1 MDTLIYIVLLAGAI
15 IGFCQGAFKQAAQCA
30 GIFLGLVIAASLYQ
44 SFGDMLADKTGADA
58 GLGRIVAFIII
69 VILVPIVL
77 GWAATLLTKLFKAL
91 NINFFN
97 RLAGAVIG
105 AACYGLLLS
114 VALNLYDFVNSN
126 AGFKPEKLEEKA
138 PIYYT
143 VKQASHIVIPDILIV
158 TDSTEVA
165 NGERPKYGLKSV
177 TPDFTITQ

>member
-30 GIFLGLVIAASLYQ
+30 GIILGLVMAASLYQ
-44 SFGDMLADKTGADA
+44 SFGDMLADK
-58 GLGRIVAFIII
+58 
-69 VILVPIVL
+69 
-77 GWAATLLTKLFKAL
+77 

-143 VKQASHIVIPDILIV
+143 VKQASHIVLPDILIV

-165 NGERPKYGLKSV
+165 NGEQPKYGLKSV